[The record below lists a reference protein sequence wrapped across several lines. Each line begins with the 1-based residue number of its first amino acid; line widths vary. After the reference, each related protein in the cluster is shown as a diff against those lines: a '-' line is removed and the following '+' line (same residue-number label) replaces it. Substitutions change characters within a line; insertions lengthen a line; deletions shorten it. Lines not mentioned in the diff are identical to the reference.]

1 MLQSIRI
8 RYGILVAKGFAA
20 NPEPETGKRSGYE
33 KKAYN
38 LLVRLDRHR
47 ADVLRFCTD
56 FTVCFDNNQ
65 AEHDIRMVKLLVN
78 RPWDWWLNWRHRW
91 SAPWTLSGVVVV

>member
-1 MLQSIRI
+1 MPAAIQSIRI

-38 LLVRLDRHR
+38 LLVRLDHHR

-56 FTVCFDNNQ
+56 FTVLLRQQPGRAGHQDGQ
-65 AEHDIRMVKLLVN
+65 APTEGLR
-78 RPWDWWLNWRHRW
+78 
-91 SAPWTLSGVVVV
+91 VVAHA